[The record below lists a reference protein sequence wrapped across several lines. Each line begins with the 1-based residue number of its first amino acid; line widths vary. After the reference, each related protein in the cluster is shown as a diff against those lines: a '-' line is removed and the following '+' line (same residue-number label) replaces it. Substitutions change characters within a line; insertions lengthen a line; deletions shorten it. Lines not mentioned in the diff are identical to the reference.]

1 MEEYKTEREYGPI
14 IAIIVILLVLFFS
27 AYIIFSSAFQSSDKI
42 IIQKDEKEIYININE
57 SENKIDLSEVD
68 IEEISRRLNELDINL
83 DDILKDLDI

>member
-1 MEEYKTEREYGPI
+1 MFTKLY
-14 IAIIVILLVLFFS
+14 FS
-27 AYIIFSSAFQSSDKI
+27 AYIIFSSAFQNRGSDKI